1 MSIKESNPLP
11 PKGIKKPKAP
21 PAPPSEFS
29 RICDGLD
36 WSDILVAGWIVAKGL
51 RR

>member
-1 MSIKESNPLP
+1 MGKKESNPLP

-21 PAPPSEFS
+21 PPPSEFS
-29 RICDGLD
+29 KICDGLE
-36 WSDILVAGWIVAKGL
+36 WSDILAAGWRVAKGV